1 MFYRALGYMDTHR
14 ECGSR
19 LRVDAMFCFEGF
31 ADEEW
36 PCLID
41 TLREELAL
49 E

>member
-1 MFYRALGYMDTHR
+1 MYYRAPGYMDAHR

-19 LRVDAMFCFEGF
+19 LRVDAMFRFERF

-41 TLREELAL
+41 ALREELAL